1 MLTFVAFFVCV
12 CYHSI
17 YATPWIF
24 PPLALYGAD
33 MFLRLIRYRFKDATV
48 TAPDKLMTLVS
59 ALACHQYGCTDDE
72 ISGAR
77 T

>member
-1 MLTFVAFFVCV
+1 
-12 CYHSI
+12 
-17 YATPWIF
+17 
-24 PPLALYGAD
+24 